1 MDDSRGVYNH
11 EIVLPTKKHPIM
23 LYFHADGL
31 GYVAHHWHRSLEIC
45 DYINTP
51 CRLWYGGRVMD
62 LMPDTPIIINSGD
75 IHSLTPQNHSDPRGV
90 SLIFPYEFMS
100 QYGIDIDRIRFAYT
114 SNPAVDQRLR
124 QSLHRLADLGERR
137 GTDPYCHLL
146 CNAEIFNVLHLL
158 MTYYQDSHNTPL
170 SNRHVERSR
179 ELLAYMNRHYQENIT
194 LQSAAEHLNLSV
206 GYLCRFFRKYLGTTF
221 KDHLT
226 DLRLQRAQ
234 AAISA
239 TDQTLL
245 DIALD
250 CGFPD
255 YRTFVSTFRRKFQM
269 TPRQYKQCPVRFVPD
284 ITQDYASGEDTGA
297 V

>member
-1 MDDSRGVYNH
+1 
-11 EIVLPTKKHPIM
+11 
-23 LYFHADGL
+23 
-31 GYVAHHWHRSLEIC
+31 
-45 DYINTP
+45 
-51 CRLWYGGRVMD
+51 MD

-179 ELLAYMNRHYQENIT
+179 ELLAYMNRHYQENIPAGPGRHKRHG
-194 LQSAAEHLNLSV
+194 SDAAGHRP
-206 GYLCRFFRKYLGTTF
+206 G
-221 KDHLT
+221 
-226 DLRLQRAQ
+226 LRLSGLPHFCQHLSQ
-234 AAISA
+234 E
-239 TDQTLL
+239 
-245 DIALD
+245 
-250 CGFPD
+250 
-255 YRTFVSTFRRKFQM
+255 
-269 TPRQYKQCPVRFVPD
+269 VPD
-284 ITQDYASGEDTGA
+284 DAPAI
-297 V
+297 